1 MPALARS
8 ACTVGQCWLYMCMPY
23 CRRTACS
30 VNRCDPAAVLGPAA
44 NAAAANWK
52 LLGGGAKGGANRE
65 DLART
70 GGFVRGERVAAGAL
84 NTNCR
89 FSSLTSIVLP
99 PLSSIWYRPRLASND
114 LTAASCPFKAGSF
127 CMPLMIARRPTRY
140 PGLWNIARERAAAFV
155 RVASPNLWGENG
167 TRAVRFSFHL
177 IKWTLDTANSPRH
190 YSQACPTCTHLRPTT
205 HNH

>member
-1 MPALARS
+1 
-8 ACTVGQCWLYMCMPY
+8 MCIPY

-44 NAAAANWK
+44 DAAAANWK

-99 PLSSIWYRPRLASND
+99 PLSSIWYQPRLASND

-155 RVASPNLWGENG
+155 RVRSG
-167 TRAVRFSFHL
+167 RAELVGKKRDACRRRFSFHL
-177 IKWTLDTANSPRH
+177 IKRPLGPANSPRH

>member
-1 MPALARS
+1 
-8 ACTVGQCWLYMCMPY
+8 MCIPY

-44 NAAAANWK
+44 DAAAANWK

-99 PLSSIWYRPRLASND
+99 PLSSIWYQPRLASND

-155 RVASPNLWGENG
+155 RVRSG
-167 TRAVRFSFHL
+167 RAELVGKKRDACRRRFSFHL
-177 IKWTLDTANSPRH
+177 IKRPLGPANSPRH
-190 YSQACPTCTHLRPTT
+190 YSQACPTRTHLRPTT

>member
-1 MPALARS
+1 MPALAKS
-8 ACTVGQCWLYMCMPY
+8 ACTVGQCWLYMFMPY

-99 PLSSIWYRPRLASND
+99 PLSSIWYRQRLASND

-127 CMPLMIARRPTRY
+127 CIPLMIARRPTRY
-140 PGLWNIARERAAAFV
+140 PGLWNIARERAAAF
-155 RVASPNLWGENG
+155 RASRESELVGG
-167 TRAVRFSFHL
+167 KR
-177 IKWTLDTANSPRH
+177 D
-190 YSQACPTCTHLRPTT
+190 ACRI
-205 HNH
+205 